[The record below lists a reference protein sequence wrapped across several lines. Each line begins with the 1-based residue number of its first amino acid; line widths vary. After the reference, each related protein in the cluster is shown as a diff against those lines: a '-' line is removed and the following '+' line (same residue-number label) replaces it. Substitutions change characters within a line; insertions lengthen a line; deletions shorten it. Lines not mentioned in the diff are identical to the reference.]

1 MALRKPRAHPVPMG
15 QKGWWGRGGDGERR
29 RGSRRG
35 EERKW
40 GRGGEEV
47 GEGRR
52 GSGGGEERKWGREGR
67 EGKEERRRGVNRGGE
82 EAQNKSF
89 LNIDIDKD
97 LISSN
102 AAKSTGFLNAAFED
116 PTRH

>member
-1 MALRKPRAHPVPMG
+1 MG
-15 QKGWWGRGGDGERR
+15 KG
-29 RGSRRG
+29 G
-35 EERKW
+35 EEVGE
-40 GRGGEEV
+40 GRREV

-52 GSGGGEERKWGREGR
+52 GSGGGEEERGKRKGGEG
-67 EGKEERRRGVNRGGE
+67 GHRGGE

-97 LISSN
+97 LISS
-102 AAKSTGFLNAAFED
+102 KSTGFLNAAFED

>member
-1 MALRKPRAHPVPMG
+1 M
-15 QKGWWGRGGDGERR
+15 
-29 RGSRRG
+29 
-35 EERKW
+35 
-40 GRGGEEV
+40 

-52 GSGGGEERKWGREGR
+52 GSGGGEEERGRRKGGEG
-67 EGKEERRRGVNRGGE
+67 GHRGGE

-97 LISSN
+97 LISSK